1 MSLPEDYYHE
11 RYKEL
16 EIVGVHGNAPHIS
29 RCLEIYRRE
38 GRFRDLDISPIVQNE
53 ATDHSLFNACF
64 LNLYEPE
71 VFTFQIGQNVGQTE
85 LLYTSLVC
93 TGIGRSTLDVVVNF
107 ANVVSFTS
115 MKLTN
120 GFRLSVHD
128 QDPFKLLYDAA
139 LKNILDPKFLLAVSL
154 RRHQKNYAK

>member
-1 MSLPEDYYHE
+1 M
-11 RYKEL
+11 
-16 EIVGVHGNAPHIS
+16 
-29 RCLEIYRRE
+29 
-38 GRFRDLDISPIVQNE
+38 
-53 ATDHSLFNACF
+53 TSLFIAA
-64 LNLYEPE
+64 
-71 VFTFQIGQNVGQTE
+71 TGQNVGKTE

-139 LKNILDPKFLLAVSL
+139 LKNILDPICIEHIDIKHFAFDILP
-154 RRHQKNYAK
+154 AKG